1 MKYKGAQL
9 ALVIISSVFL
19 SGCLVSTKKSA
30 IEINS
35 YPVAKVYI
43 DGKEMGLTPY
53 RNRQLKPG
61 EIEVRLITNESEWTK
76 KIKLQN
82 NISTV
87 VDWEFGKTEDESGGY
102 VLYLEKTG
110 DKKSAGLMINTNPT
124 KSTIKIDDEV
134 KGLSPIRM
142 SNIGEGDKHL
152 ALSFPGHK
160 TMDVFVK
167 SLNEYQLVIDAV
179 LKKDKVEVKP
189 EEEIKIDN
197 ADLLEKPTVIMI
209 KIKPTETGWLR
220 VRELDSM
227 GSKEV
232 ARVVPGET
240 YPLLEEKQEWYKI
253 DLGNN
258 KSGWIAASYGEKSE
272 TEN

>member
-87 VDWEFGKTEDESGGY
+87 VDWELAKPKTSQE
-102 VLYLEKTG
+102 VMCCIW
-110 DKKSAGLMINTNPT
+110 KKLA
-124 KSTIKIDDEV
+124 IK
-134 KGLSPIRM
+134 K
-142 SNIGEGDKHL
+142 
-152 ALSFPGHK
+152 
-160 TMDVFVK
+160 
-167 SLNEYQLVIDAV
+167 
-179 LKKDKVEVKP
+179 
-189 EEEIKIDN
+189 
-197 ADLLEKPTVIMI
+197 
-209 KIKPTETGWLR
+209 
-220 VRELDSM
+220 
-227 GSKEV
+227 
-232 ARVVPGET
+232 VPG
-240 YPLLEEKQEWYKI
+240 
-253 DLGNN
+253 
-258 KSGWIAASYGEKSE
+258 
-272 TEN
+272 

>member
-87 VDWEFGKTEDESGGY
+87 VDW
-102 VLYLEKTG
+102 EKTG

-258 KSGWIAASYGEKSE
+258 KNGWIAASYGEKSE

>member
-1 MKYKGAQL
+1 MKKKL
-9 ALVIISSVFL
+9 TWLFLIIISSLFL
-19 SGCLVSTKKSA
+19 GGCLVSTKKSA

-61 EIEVRLITNESEWTK
+61 EIDVKLITNESEWSK

-87 VDWEFGKTEDESGGY
+87 IDWEFGKSQEESGGY
-102 VLYLEKTG
+102 ILYLEKTG
-110 DKKSAGLMINTNPT
+110 DKKNAGLMVNTNPN
-124 KSTIKIDDEV
+124 KSTVIIDNEIK
-134 KGLSPIRM
+134 GQSPKRIN
-142 SNIGEGDKHL
+142 NIGEGDKHL
-152 ALSFPGHK
+152 TLSFPGYK
-160 TMDVFVK
+160 TMDVFIK
-167 SLNEYQLVIDAV
+167 SLNEYQLVVDAV

-189 EEEIKIDN
+189 EEEVPIDN
-197 ADLLEKPTVIMI
+197 ADLLVKPVVVMV

-227 GSKEV
+227 GAKEV
-232 ARVVPGET
+232 ARVIPGET
-240 YPLLEEKQEWYKI
+240 YPLLEEKLEWYKI
-253 DLGNN
+253 DLGND
-258 KSGWIAASYGEKSE
+258 KTGWIAASYGEKNE
-272 TEN
+272 R